1 MILGMNMIIE
11 DKESWKNQECDS
23 SDLMIGRSKIIS
35 SVYFWNFSKKSRNL
49 KNKKNIP
56 PAPFK
61 GGVRNVTLII
71 CWIAFFSIITPIGCI
86 TGQESDNKNIIVG
99 AERTEIYFPLV
110 KGKRIG
116 IVANQTS
123 LIGEIHLVDSLL
135 NAGFNVVKAFGPEH
149 GFRGDAG
156 AGEEI
161 KSNVDSKTGIPV
173 VSLYGK
179 NKKPT
184 PEDLAGIEIMIFD
197 IQDVGARFYT
207 YISTM
212 TYVMQACAENNIP
225 LIILD
230 RPNPHGDY
238 VDGPVLEPAY
248 ASFVGL
254 HPVPVVYGMTM
265 GEYAMMV
272 NGEFW
277 LKDSIQCD
285 VKVVTLENYDH
296 KSRYELPVL
305 PSPNLPNNVA
315 IQLYPSLCFFEGTIM
330 SVGRGTEF
338 PFQVIGHP
346 DFLLGSFVF
355 TPEDIPDKA
364 MNPPHEGRP
373 CYGFNL
379 SEYESNAVQ
388 KDRKL
393 NLFYL
398 LEMYRYFESKGEF
411 FNSFFDKLAGTD
423 RLRKQIEA
431 GETEEMIRQSWQ
443 NELNDF
449 KKLRKKYLLYPDFE

>member
-1 MILGMNMIIE
+1 MCF
-11 DKESWKNQECDS
+11 WK
-23 SDLMIGRSKIIS
+23 
-35 SVYFWNFSKKSRNL
+35 FSKKSRNL
-49 KNKKNIP
+49 KNRNNIP

-61 GGVRNVTLII
+61 GGVGPGI
-71 CWIAFFSIITPIGCI
+71 SIIFCI
-86 TGQESDNKNIIVG
+86 TIFNLVTQWSCSLAQETKKPVVVG
-99 AERTEIYFPLV
+99 AERTEIYFPV
-110 KGKRIG
+110 IKEKRIG

-123 LIGEIHLVDSLL
+123 LIGQVHLVDSLIH
-135 NAGFNVVKAFGPEH
+135 AGFNVVKAFGPEH
-149 GFRGDAG
+149 GFRGGAG

-161 KSNVDSKTGIPV
+161 ESNTDARTGIPV

-184 PEDLAGIEIMIFD
+184 PEDLGGIEIMIFD

-212 TYVMQACAENNIP
+212 TYVMEACAENSIP

-238 VDGPVLEPAY
+238 LDGPVLKPAY

-272 NGEFW
+272 NSERW

-285 VKVVTLENYDH
+285 LKVISLLNYDH
-296 KSRYELPVL
+296 KTRYDLPVP
-305 PSPNLPNNVA
+305 PSPNLPNNIA
-315 IQLYPSLCFFEGTIM
+315 IQLYPSLCFFEGTII
-330 SVGRGTEF
+330 SVGRGTDL

-346 DFLLGSFVF
+346 DFAIGSYLF
-355 TPEDIPDKA
+355 TPVDIPGKAIDPPYEGKTCLGFSLAGFDENVVDK
-364 MNPPHEGRP
+364 E
-373 CYGFNL
+373 
-379 SEYESNAVQ
+379 
-388 KDRKL
+388 RKL
-393 NLFYL
+393 HISYL
-398 LEMYRYFESKGEF
+398 LEMYKFFSDRNDF
-411 FNSFFDKLAGTD
+411 FNLFFDKLAGSD
-423 RLRKQIEA
+423 RIRLQIIE
-431 GETEEMIRQSWQ
+431 GKSEELIRQSW
-443 NELNDF
+443 ENDLASF